1 MAHFR
6 RLLSNGTVQTMK
18 FSATF
23 HDLAGKSVFISGG
36 GSGIG
41 EYLTEGFVAQG
52 ANVAFVQR
60 SDASELCD
68 RLEKKYGSRPLFVPC
83 DVTDIPAL
91 QAAIAQAAEAHG
103 DVEVLVNNAAWDNRH
118 TLEELSPDGWDHMMN
133 VNIRHH
139 FFAAQA
145 VAPGMRRAGGGS
157 IINYSSISYMMGNEG
172 YPAYVS
178 AKAGI
183 TGLTRGL
190 ARELGPDNIRVNAL
204 MPGWVLTSRQRELW
218 ADEASLKAH
227 IDRQC
232 LKLEIPPEA
241 MVEPTLFLA
250 SAASTVMTGQALV
263 VDAGVVV
270 SG

>member
-1 MAHFR
+1 
-6 RLLSNGTVQTMK
+6 MK
-18 FSATF
+18 FAATF
-23 HDLAGKSVFISGG
+23 HDIAGQSVFISGG

-52 ANVAFVQR
+52 AKVAFVQR
-60 SDASELCD
+60 SDATALCD
-68 RLEKKYGSRPLFVPC
+68 RIERDHGMRPLFIPC
-83 DVTDIPAL
+83 DVTDVAAL
-91 QAAIAQAAEAHG
+91 QAAIRRSAQTHG
-103 DVEVLVNNAAWDNRH
+103 DISILINNAAWDNRH
-118 TLEELSPDGWDHMMN
+118 TLDGLSVEEWDHMQA
-133 VNIRHH
+133 VNLRHH
-139 FFAAQA
+139 FFAIQA
-145 VAPGMRRAGGGS
+145 VAEGMRRRGGGT
-157 IINYSSISYMMGNEG
+157 IVNYSSIAYMMGGAG
-172 YPAYVS
+172 YAAYVA

-204 MPGWVLTSRQRELW
+204 MPGWVLTARQRELW
-218 ADEASLKAH
+218 AEPEALRAH

-270 SG
+270 TG